1 MASSDGGAPP
11 GPGAASSGG
20 DYSGSRRSTA
30 RFEYSEHSTAGFVEL
45 APGSFRADSWDARLV
60 AGVEFYN
67 ALANVPGVVKVPA
80 GEVPAGGAPL

>member
-20 DYSGSRRSTA
+20 DYSGSRKSAA
-30 RFEYSEHSTAGFVEL
+30 RWEYSEHSTAGFVEL
-45 APGSFRADSWDARLV
+45 APGSFGAESWDARLV

-67 ALANVPGVVKVPA
+67 ALASVPGVVKVPA
-80 GEVPAGGAPL
+80 GGAPL